1 MDKVKKARSSVY
13 KKSIEIK
20 GKGQVEVK
28 GFDFSKKFDLSEF
41 FNSLQKTGFQA
52 TELYTAI
59 QIFKKMRENKVT
71 IFFGYTSNMVSCGL
85 REVICYLTKNKI
97 VDVLVTTAGGLEE
110 DVLKLFGPYFLG
122 DYNASGKVLRNKGIN
137 RTGNLYI
144 PNSRYIKFE
153 KFINVFLQRLYK
165 KQKETGKIITTTEL
179 CYELGKEVEKLPNK
193 EESICYWAYKNNIPL
208 FCPALTDGS
217 FGDVFFFFKQQH
229 QDMFIDMSDEVY
241 KLNKIAI
248 NAEKT
253 GIIALGGSVPKHAI
267 ANANLFREGTDYA
280 IYLTTAQE
288 YEGSNA
294 GANPEEAKSWGKIKG
309 DAKTIKVVGDCSI
322 TFPLLIAGFLYLKK

>member
-1 MDKVKKARSSVY
+1 MDKVKKAKSSVY
-13 KKSIEIK
+13 KKNKEL
-20 GKGQVEVK
+20 KGQVEIY
-28 GFDFSKKFDLSEF
+28 GYDFGKKFDISEF
-41 FNSLQKTGFQA
+41 LKSMQNTGFQA
-52 TELYTAI
+52 TNMYSAI
-59 QIFKKMRENKVT
+59 KIFKKMKEDKAT
-71 IFFGYTSNMVSCGL
+71 IFLGYTSNMISSGL
-85 REVICYLTKNKI
+85 REPICYLTKNKI

-110 DVLKLFGPYFLG
+110 DILKLLGSYILG
-122 DYNASGKVLRNKGIN
+122 DYEASGKLLREKGIN
-137 RTGNLYI
+137 RTGNLFI

-153 KFINVFLQRLYK
+153 KFITPFFQRLYK
-165 KQKETGKIITTTEL
+165 QQKETGKPITTTEL
-179 CYELGKEVEKLPNK
+179 CYELGREVSRLPNK

-217 FGDVFFFFKQQH
+217 LGDVFFFFKQQN
-229 QDMFIDMSDEVY
+229 QDMILDMSDEVY

-267 ANANLFREGTDYA
+267 SNANLFREGADYA
-280 IYLTTAQE
+280 IYLTTALE

-309 DAKTIKVVGDCSI
+309 DAKTVKVVGDCSV
-322 TFPLLIAGFLYLKK
+322 TFPLLVAGLLYMKD